1 LKFYQIKWKDLPE
14 EAATWESEATLG
26 LSPEQ
31 AKKLMHSNEPIEK
44 VAMPASNQPVKQ
56 QLVQTLK
63 Q

>member
-1 LKFYQIKWKDLPE
+1 MPE

-31 AKKLMHSNEPIEK
+31 AKKLMQSNAPKEKEALPIGNE
-44 VAMPASNQPVKQ
+44 PVKQ
-56 QLVQTLK
+56 KIVQPLK